1 MSADD
6 RSPLYQRWLRHTEL
20 TLSVLLLATIGVL
33 GVSNSAT
40 IDEMGLLVVFAVPG
54 LLSVTALVSTGCD
67 VYQLTLNG
75 ASLQTSSSRW
85 LVIGTLCLTGIT
97 GLLGIGTL
105 SIVVQTILV
114 VTVIDTGG
122 GVILGPLLWMLTG
135 TALAVVICL
144 RSAVETFLMDQ
155 KLIVPGRSSH

>member
-6 RSPLYQRWLRHTEL
+6 RSLLYQRWLRHTEL
-20 TLSVLLLATIGVL
+20 ALSFLLLVAMGVL

-40 IDEMGLLVVFAVPG
+40 IDELTLMVVFLVPG
-54 LLSVTALVSTGCD
+54 LLSVAALVSCGLD
-67 VYQLTLNG
+67 VYQLTWNG

-85 LVIGTLCLTGIT
+85 IVITTLCLTGVI
-97 GLLGIGTL
+97 GLLAIGTL
-105 SIVVQTILV
+105 FIVVQTILV

-122 GVILGPLLWMLTG
+122 GVILGPFLWMLTG

-144 RSAVETFLMDQ
+144 RSAVEVFLIDQ
-155 KLIVPGRSSH
+155 RPIVPEKSPQ